1 VDKAGKDTAEDKDMA
16 AADKDMVVD
25 NTHMGYMTCSIKV
38 NYILIK

>member
-1 VDKAGKDTAEDKDMA
+1 VDKAGKDMAEGKGMAVDKDMA
-16 AADKDMVVD
+16 VG